1 MLDLTQMQKVLEEH
15 SSKILAAPKDNLDGM
30 MKLFQTETSERLDR
44 WTGAPKL
51 ITHIDQRTLAQ
62 MAAECTKP
70 KPGKG
75 YRGTATVKA
84 AMRRTEVPKQ
94 WEGGGHDSVMED
106 EISGMVL
113 VPESVKM
120 KTVQEWC
127 QKQGAASFT
136 ELLEKLRGSALC
148 PKKSMEVLFS
158 EPFIEFNGSQSS
170 LRKKDWQQISSSIP
184 SLAADAPAA
193 EVFLALGL
201 RLDTNTYG
209 AVNPQS
215 P

>member
-84 AMRRTEVPKQ
+84 ATRAGT
-94 WEGGGHDSVMED
+94 D
-106 EISGMVL
+106 E
-113 VPESVKM
+113 
-120 KTVQEWC
+120 
-127 QKQGAASFT
+127 A
-136 ELLEKLRGSALC
+136 
-148 PKKSMEVLFS
+148 
-158 EPFIEFNGSQSS
+158 
-170 LRKKDWQQISSSIP
+170 
-184 SLAADAPAA
+184 
-193 EVFLALGL
+193 
-201 RLDTNTYG
+201 
-209 AVNPQS
+209 
-215 P
+215 